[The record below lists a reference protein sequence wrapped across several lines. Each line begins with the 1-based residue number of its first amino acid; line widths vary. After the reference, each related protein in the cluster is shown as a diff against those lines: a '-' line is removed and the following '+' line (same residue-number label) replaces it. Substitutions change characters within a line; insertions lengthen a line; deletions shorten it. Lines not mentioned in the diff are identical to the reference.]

1 MDGGK
6 LPECLTALFVGGKG
20 DALGMVLE
28 NAGIDEATDRKAFE
42 ESWGGKHGGLGGGW
56 RR

>member
-42 ESWGGKHGGLGGGW
+42 ESWGRKHGGLGGGW